1 MPLNAKGFLVA
12 LALAAPLLIAVGA
25 GAQTQPP
32 VKSLLERREDRVVVQ
47 KWDLSCGAAALTT
60 LLRYQHGDRIT
71 ERDVALK
78 LIQRQEYVENP
89 QLVQIREG
97 FSLLDLKRF
106 VDGRGYEGIG
116 YGKMDLG
123 DLIKNAP
130 ILVPIN
136 TSGYNHFVVFRGVA
150 GNRVLLADPAF
161 GNVTMTVDK
170 FERAWIEYGPEI
182 GRVGFVVRR
191 KDGQVPPNQLAPRL
205 SDFVNFR

>member
-1 MPLNAKGFLVA
+1 MSLSAKGFLVA
-12 LALAAPLLIAVGA
+12 LAIAAPLLVAVGA
-25 GAQTQPP
+25 AAQTQPP

-47 KWDLSCGAAALTT
+47 KWDLSCGAAALTS
-60 LLRYQHGDRIT
+60 LLRYQHGDMIT
-71 ERDVALK
+71 EREVALR

-136 TSGYNHFVVFRGVA
+136 SAGYNHFVVFRGVA

-170 FERAWIEYGPEI
+170 FERVWIEYGPEI

-191 KDGQVPPNQLAPRL
+191 KDGQVPPNQLAPSL
-205 SDFVNFR
+205 TDFVNFR